1 MTHWILNIA
10 IAQFLLLAV
19 LASPPLRSR
28 LAPRIR
34 RCTFASL
41 VVTLWVFS
49 MHETISE
56 SGVIAG
62 LAFSIVPLGAGA
74 VAMRSWMRHSG
85 SSRSKA

>member
-28 LAPRIR
+28 FAPRIR
-34 RCTFASL
+34 RYTFASL

-49 MHETISE
+49 LHETISE
-56 SGVIAG
+56 SGAIAG
-62 LAFSIVPLGAGA
+62 IAFSIVPLVAGA
-74 VAMRSWMRHSG
+74 VALRSWLRHG
-85 SSRSKA
+85 GTTRPHA